1 MSWQKRLKHKW
12 QDYKWRIFGLMALI
26 TLGLGYIG
34 FTKYYAALGETRTPL
49 DIFYRTLQLL
59 PLESEFVPGPI
70 SWELELARLLAPAV
84 AAYAAVIALSMIFKE
99 QLQLLGVRF
108 SKNHVVICGLG
119 RKGLLLAQKFRECRN
134 RVVVIELDKENEL
147 LEQCR
152 DYGAFVIIGN
162 ARSREVLR
170 KARVHKAKHL
180 ISVCGEDG
188 LNAEVAV
195 NARELVRRRKS
206 KVLTCIVHIVD
217 PHLYHLLE
225 EQEVETRGTGNFRLQ
240 FFNIFYSGALSWL
253 EDYSPLTD
261 SEGAPVPSPH
271 LLLVGAGRMGESLAA
286 RSAKNWHDLSPK
298 PSKKIRIT
306 ILDRKAELKKESLCL
321 QYPRLSSVCDII
333 SREMEIESLDFQR
346 ADFLFD
352 EDRKCKVTSVF
363 VCLDNDSLGLSA
375 ALALH
380 QHIKEYKIPIV
391 VRMVRDAGLATLFRK
406 EDKGDESHKTLHAFG
421 LLDRTCQPEQVLAGI
436 NEIIAQA
443 IHKDYIRRQEKKGKT
458 PETRTSQVKD
468 IMVSW
473 DELPEGLKES
483 NRQQADH
490 IGEKLKKMGFG
501 IEPLTDWDE
510 KLFEFT
516 EEEIELMAKMEH
528 ERWVSERQRSGWRK
542 GPKNIK
548 KKRSPYLVPWEK
560 LDEIDKDIK
569 EEDRAPVRNLPIYL
583 AKADLKIYRRKKGD

>member
-1 MSWQKRLKHKW
+1 MSWQKGLKQKW

-84 AAYAAVIALSMIFKE
+84 AAYAAVIALSVIFRE
-99 QLQLLGVRF
+99 QLQLLRARF

-119 RKGLLLAQKFRECRN
+119 RKGVLLAQKFRERRN

-147 LEQCR
+147 LEHCR
-152 DYGAFVIIGN
+152 DYGALVIIGN
-162 ARSREVLR
+162 ATSQETLR

-180 ISVCGEDG
+180 ISVCGDDG
-188 LNAEVAV
+188 INAEVAV
-195 NARELVRRRKS
+195 NARELVRRRKG

-225 EQEVETRGTGNFRLQ
+225 EQEIETGGTENFRLQ
-240 FFNIFYSGALSWL
+240 FFNIFYSGAQSWL
-253 EDYSPLTD
+253 KDYSPFTD
-261 SEGAPVPSPH
+261 TEGAPVPSPH
-271 LLLVGAGRMGESLAA
+271 LLLVGVGRMGESLAA

-306 ILDRKAELKKESLCL
+306 LIDRKAELKKESLWL
-321 QYPRLSSVCDII
+321 QYPRLKSVCNLI
-333 SREMEIESLDFQR
+333 SREIDIESLDFQR
-346 ADFLFD
+346 ADFLF
-352 EDRKCKVTSVF
+352 EKDRRCKMTSVF
-363 VCLDNDSLGLSA
+363 ICLDNDSFGLSA

-380 QHIKEYKIPIV
+380 QHIKEHKIPVV

-406 EDKGDESHKTLHAFG
+406 EDKGDENYKTLRAFG

-458 PETRTSQVKD
+458 P
-468 IMVSW
+468 VSW
-473 DELPEGLKES
+473 DELPEDLKES

-490 IGEKLKKMGFG
+490 IGEKLKEMGFG
-501 IEPLTDWDE
+501 IEPLTDWNE

-516 EEEIELMAKMEH
+516 AEEIEKMAKKEH
-528 ERWVSERQRSGWRK
+528 ERWVLERKRSGWKK
-542 GPKNIK
+542 GPKNTK

-583 AKADLKIYRRKKGD
+583 AKADFKIYRRKKGD